1 MRKEFNPHRVFLVH
15 QHDCHFVHGSV
26 CAQWPPIPGS
36 KTIYS
41 RHTFRNDFQ
50 ALLSDHDSVQAKV
63 GIISLL
69 LPLISRKGISLF
81 QKYHNTLCCPF
92 KFRISI
98 AFNFSWGDL
107 SPKLKLKTMLM
118 QNF

>member
-1 MRKEFNPHRVFLVH
+1 MAA
-15 QHDCHFVHGSV
+15 DTG
-26 CAQWPPIPGS
+26 W

-41 RHTFRNDFQ
+41 RRTFLNDFQ
-50 ALLSDHDSVQAKV
+50 ALLSDHDSFQAGV

-81 QKYHNTLCCPF
+81 QKYHNTLWCPF
-92 KFRISI
+92 KFCISI

-107 SPKLKLKTMLM
+107 SPKLKLKTMPM
-118 QNF
+118 QNV